1 VNKDDDDDDD
11 DDDQGH
17 AGLTTSWRGLTSRVL
32 ICYTSHETE
41 ALTHPRSQPSQS
53 DDGEVTCHDMT
64 DELSTRDSMGYFY
77 GAPGQPKCA
86 LYIHSLRIA
95 FKWKKHVYNATVEYN
110 TISGKQRMRR
120 LVTSW
125 WSTTSYSSS

>member
-1 VNKDDDDDDD
+1 MNKDDDDD

-77 GAPGQPKCA
+77 GAPCISHA
-86 LYIHSLRIA
+86 LSASDTAARHTSIA
-95 FKWKKHVYNATVEYN
+95 YLMSYPSHLSNK
-110 TISGKQRMRR
+110 ISRNRDRAIEPGEA
-120 LVTSW
+120 
-125 WSTTSYSSS
+125 